1 MLTQHTK
8 ELARL
13 IAFASIGQYDQRKRR
28 EIGVAYR
35 VVRRPAAAQT
45 GVQGPESTF
54 VIEDSTGHLVAL
66 AARLFGR
73 ALQLRI
79 AEHGVSVGQ
88 WPLLLIL
95 WDEDG
100 LTQRELS
107 RRVHIEEPTTARTL
121 ERMER
126 DGLVRRV
133 RNQQDRRQINVFVTE
148 HAAQLRD
155 ELIPCAQEVNALAT
169 HGLSEQDKT
178 KINSL
183 LSYMI
188 ARLI

>member
-1 MLTQHTK
+1 M
-8 ELARL
+8 
-13 IAFASIGQYDQRKRR
+13 
-28 EIGVAYR
+28 VYR
-35 VVRRPAAAQT
+35 VVRRPTATQADT
-45 GVQGPESTF
+45 RGPESTF
-54 VIEDSTGHLVAL
+54 VIEDSTAHLAAL
-66 AARLFGR
+66 AARMFGR
-73 ALQLRI
+73 ALQMRI

-133 RNQQDRRQINVFVTE
+133 RNEHDRREINVYLTE
-148 HAAQLRD
+148 YAEQLRD

-169 HGLSEQDKT
+169 HGLSEQDKA

-188 ARLI
+188 ARLA